1 MCPMLGDNSVLYYN
15 DYTALRVHHIY
26 YIIDLRCVVCCAIM
40 STPSIQYSSPSTIIL
55 LFYEELNVAG
65 HQIIAE
71 EHISRRAFCHFGWK
85 VIVQLNF
92 SFLDSFGDS
101 VVSSYRVRSPT

>member
-1 MCPMLGDNSVLYYN
+1 MRSVLCYN
-15 DYTALRVHHIY
+15 VYSEYTV
-26 YIIDLRCVVCCAIM
+26 
-40 STPSIQYSSPSTIIL
+40 YSSPSTIIL

-92 SFLDSFGDS
+92 SFLDSIGDS
-101 VVSSYRVRSPT
+101 VVSSYRTVSNLTAVYR